1 MMVHGTGKVSF
12 RASGAT
18 PTLRRV
24 EILAPLPGFRYV
36 WLAPEGGR
44 GPALAPWLGLGLG
57 TAGAVATLAELGGG
71 PALLAAGGVSV
82 AATMW
87 RKRRRFAD
95 ADRVA
100 LVPWGVLV
108 ESDATLRALLWASV
122 AEVDWAPVGSTWGG
136 ISSISH
142 SRIRIDTRLGT
153 YSGSSVG
160 EAPLAGLGAHLAAY
174 TEEQAHVLALDLDD
188 DGRVTQAG
196 EPACEAV
203 CHAARSLA
211 GTASLRAYLGV
222 DSIDYR
228 GEHGRIVSSEG
239 IAKLRAILRD
249 RVVRVPDRRGLVCAL
264 AGELK
269 LGALLEDLFYLVS
282 CPNPTIAALAKHAAL
297 RAGGSLARAGGLDEV
312 APFLH
317 GADVE
322 YLSEAAAAT

>member
-1 MMVHGTGKVSF
+1 M
-12 RASGAT
+12 
-18 PTLRRV
+18 

-36 WLAPEGGR
+36 WLAPERSR
-44 GPALAPWLGLGLG
+44 GHSLLPWLGLG
-57 TAGAVATLAELGGG
+57 TAGAGALASLSHLGAY
-71 PALLAAGGVSV
+71 PALVTAGFASV
-82 AATMW
+82 AAALW
-87 RKRRRFAD
+87 RKRRCSAE

-108 ESDATLRALLWASV
+108 ETDATLRALLWASV

-153 YSGSSVG
+153 YSGSSLG

-188 DGRVTQAG
+188 DGRVTLAE

-203 CHAARSLA
+203 CRAARALS
-211 GTASLRAYLGV
+211 GTAQLRAYLGV

-228 GEHGRIVSSEG
+228 GERGRIVSHEG
-239 IAKLRAILRD
+239 IAKLRGILRD
-249 RVVRVPDRRGLVCAL
+249 RTVRVPDRRGLVCAL

-297 RAGGSLARAGGLDEV
+297 QAGGSLVRAGGLDEV

-317 GADVE
+317 GGDIE
-322 YLSEAAAAT
+322 YLREAALAT

>member
-1 MMVHGTGKVSF
+1 MMVHAPRKVSF
-12 RASGAT
+12 RADGSA
-18 PTLRRV
+18 PTLDGL

-36 WLAPEGGR
+36 WLAPEGSHQR
-44 GPALAPWLGLGLG
+44 SVAPWLTAGLGA
-57 TAGAVATLAELGGG
+57 AGVVATLAHFASG
-71 PALLAAGGVSV
+71 PALLAAG
-82 AATMW
+82 AASLATTFL
-87 RKRRRFAD
+87 RRRLAPD

-108 ESDATLRALLWASV
+108 ETDATLRALLWASV

-153 YSGSSVG
+153 YSGKSQG
-160 EAPLAGLGAHLAAY
+160 EAPLAGLGANLAAY

-188 DGRVTQAG
+188 DGLVTLVG

-203 CHAARSLA
+203 CRAARSLV
-211 GTASLRAYLGV
+211 GTAQLRAYLGI

-228 GEHGRIVSSEG
+228 GERGRVVSPEG
-239 IAKLRAILRD
+239 VAKLRSILRD

-264 AGELK
+264 VGELE
-269 LGALLEDLFYLVS
+269 LTALLEDLFWLVS
-282 CPNPTIAALAKHAAL
+282 CPNPTIAALAKHAAV
-297 RAGGSLARAGGLDEV
+297 RAGGSLVRAGGLDEI

-317 GADVE
+317 GGDVE
-322 YLSEAAAAT
+322 YLMETTAS